1 MAIIHV
7 TTAQE
12 FLDAL
17 TVTDNEIYI
26 DSDIDF
32 NGVDLT
38 AATYVRSVTVH
49 GQGHNISNM
58 QYSYNGPRFSQASG
72 SSTWDE
78 VNFIN
83 CLCQNTYDAA
93 FFDGRSGRLTF
104 DKCKFQGKFFNFAYR
119 QTTFTRCAFAF
130 EDGLAWLSWSNGVAA
145 DFVQCYFDFTE
156 QSSGRTY
163 ITNSVNTSTVKNC
176 YFKGTL
182 KGQTVSPFTVGS
194 NTFVNNVINID
205 FVNGGGPFKLHYGG
219 DPATVS
225 IYNTTKAAGVT
236 ITPQTN
242 VIGLPNSDMQ
252 ATSAADVQRVSEAIA
267 ATGFPIVY

>member
-1 MAIIHV
+1 MAIVHV
-7 TTAQE
+7 TTPAE
-12 FLDAL
+12 FFAAIK
-17 TVTDNEIYI
+17 TGGNEIYI
-26 DSDIDF
+26 DTDIDF
-32 NGVDLT
+32 NGYEITGATGV
-38 AATYVRSVTVH
+38 AAVTVH
-49 GQGHNISNM
+49 GQGHNLTNM
-58 QYSYNGPRFSQASG
+58 QYSYNGSVFRSDGSASF
-72 SSTWDE
+72 WDE

-83 CLCQNTYDAA
+83 VLCQSTYDAA

-104 DKCKFQGKFFNFAYR
+104 DKCKFQGKFYNFAYR
-119 QTTFTRCAFAF
+119 QTTFTKCAFAF
-130 EDGLAWLSWSNGVAA
+130 EDGLAWLSWSSGVAA
-145 DFVQCYFDFTE
+145 DFKQCYFDFKE
-156 QSSGRTY
+156 QSHGHTY
-163 ITNSVNTSTVKNC
+163 ITNNSNVSTVENC

-194 NTFVNNVINID
+194 RTFINNVINFD

-219 DPATVS
+219 DPETVS

-267 ATGFPIVY
+267 ATGFPIVH